1 MSVNVMTASRID
13 FVIISSMV
21 KFHRFESIYLKSS
34 SHPSLFFY
42 VNRQQDADTSEVG
55 STTINSS
62 VYHGESEREIGAQD
76 DQCDATATRSAVT
89 RSKLIPKAAGAL
101 SSALLLE
108 DVLVGHELGEKPLLA
123 DDELD
128 DDRISSS
135 LTSEKSILRL
145 LITFSSF
152 LKYYI

>member
-1 MSVNVMTASRID
+1 MN
-13 FVIISSMV
+13 
-21 KFHRFESIYLKSS
+21 
-34 SHPSLFFY
+34 

-62 VYHGESEREIGAQD
+62 VYHGESERETGAQEEQGD
-76 DQCDATATRSAVT
+76 VATTRSVVS
-89 RSKLIPKAAGAL
+89 RSKLIPKAVGAP

-145 LITFSSF
+145 LTIQSLSSSIAF
-152 LKYYI
+152 ENAIDLFRLATARVAAATQLLPKQLDSKYLH